1 MALKVVRRAA
11 VQWPA
16 EVPRAA
22 QAPAACTHCLQDS
35 KTERICHGGVIY
47 YFLWG
52 GASPTPNPSSP
63 L

>member
-11 VQWPA
+11 GQWPA
-16 EVPRAA
+16 EVLPTG
-22 QAPAACTHCLQDS
+22 QAPAACTHCLRDS
-35 KTERICHGGVIY
+35 KTGVIY

-52 GASPTPNPSSP
+52 GQTPP

>member
-1 MALKVVRRAA
+1 MALEVVRRAA
-11 VQWPA
+11 GQWPT
-16 EVPRAA
+16 EVPPTA
-22 QAPAACTHCLQDS
+22 QAPAACKHCLRDS

-52 GASPTPNPSSP
+52 GAQTPP